1 MTQYLRVVLSN
12 NHRTFHFPGQF
23 SDAAKVL
30 SYLRHE
36 YDDVHSELEEMK
48 VTTTR
53 DQSEKKNLREAITG
67 HAGVRRALFV
77 GCSLQLFQQLSG

>member
-1 MTQYLRVVLSN
+1 MKRFLLGDFEGAAEVLS
-12 NHRTFHFPGQF
+12 T
-23 SDAAKVL
+23 
-30 SYLRHE
+30 LRHE
-36 YDDVHSELEEMK
+36 YDNVHSELEEMK